1 MSLNLVTLLGA
12 IAKPPIFN
20 QTAKGVAV
28 CNVVLGGSEDIVL
41 LDRRLSSVT
50 WTHNV
55 TLFGQDA
62 ELLRGANE
70 GEALFVS
77 GSLEYRS
84 WDAGNSKQL
93 RVRARFVEFLE
104 RDSSSV
110 TRDQSGFSL
119 KFAKNEVQF
128 NGTLTRPP
136 TSGVM
141 PNRAPYCNL
150 TVAINDSW
158 FDRASQKWNSADH
171 YVDVVLHDA
180 LGHLAATFEQDQAVY
195 VVGRLINDPWT
206 GASGEARFKTK
217 VFGSDLEALIRRP
230 KLLDSA
236 LDLDPYAANPSQN
249 DIIGTI

>member
-20 QTAKGVAV
+20 QTAKRVAV
-28 CNVVLGGSEDIVL
+28 CNLVLAGSEDIVL
-41 LDRRLSSVT
+41 LDQSLSSVD
-50 WTHNV
+50 WNQNV

-93 RVRARFVEFLE
+93 RVRARFVELLE

-110 TRDQSGFSL
+110 VRDQNGFSL
-119 KFAKNEVQF
+119 KFAKNEVQI
-128 NGTLTRPP
+128 NGTLSRPP
-136 TSGVM
+136 STGVT
-141 PNRAPYCNL
+141 PNRAPYCHL

-158 FDRASQKWNSADH
+158 FDRTSQKWNSADH
-171 YVDVVLHDA
+171 YVDVVFHDA
-180 LGHLAATFEQDQAVY
+180 LSHHAATLEQGQAIY

-217 VFGSDLEALIRRP
+217 VFGSDLEALVKRP
-230 KLLDSA
+230 QKLADSPTLTLTPQA
-236 LDLDPYAANPSQN
+236 C
-249 DIIGTI
+249 